1 MNTQPNALVGR
12 ASSLGLRMRRARITY
27 FCTDRKPNQA
37 AFQPA
42 SQPATC
48 RSLVPFSLEFTQSL
62 SNQLGSIARFRRYLN
77 FFLIVLLLRIWLI
90 CFFAIVFPSLKLFIA
105 NIRYPCHVALRRMWI
120 IVLFKFD
127 CPVLFG
133 HFIKNIQ
140 HKTHI
145 LCAIQHDLHLQW
157 INFVFSS

>member
-77 FFLIVLLLRIWLI
+77 FF
-90 CFFAIVFPSLKLFIA
+90 
-105 NIRYPCHVALRRMWI
+105 
-120 IVLFKFD
+120 FD
-127 CPVLFG
+127 CIIASHLAHLFLCDCFSVSKAFYCK
-133 HFIKNIQ
+133 HSISLSCCIAPHVNHRSVQVWLPRFVWSLHQKHSTQN
-140 HKTHI
+140 THI
-145 LCAIQHDLHLQW
+145 VCHSTWFTFAMNQ
-157 INFVFSS
+157 FRF